1 MNADERYL
9 FDLMGYVIIPDV
21 LTAEEVK
28 QCNQAIDHHIG
39 QLREMPNSLAGGS
52 EALAGTSHRKDM
64 GGCYLG
70 TVLGVNL
77 FGSYWFILTFCR
89 I

>member
-28 QCNQAIDHHIG
+28 TMQSDN
-39 QLREMPNSLAGGS
+39 
-52 EALAGTSHRKDM
+52 
-64 GGCYLG
+64 
-70 TVLGVNL
+70 
-77 FGSYWFILTFCR
+77 
-89 I
+89 